1 MPDSFRKA
9 MRRVAATVSVLS
21 TELSGRRFGITISSL
36 ASLTLEPPT
45 LCFGIHRGSSF
56 CEPMTRSGW
65 LCVNVLSCKQ
75 ERVGRVFSMPPATD
89 LRFET
94 GRWSAYELAGM
105 SSSCGIVRLPC
116 LEEAQANI
124 ICRLSRTIEH
134 GTHLL
139 CLADVK
145 DIVLHDKV
153 EPLLYCDGSYHELA
167 VPRPMVNQHDRVANE
182 GA

>member
-21 TELSGRRFGITISSL
+21 TELNGRRFGITVSSL
-36 ASLTLEPPT
+36 ASLTLDPPT

-56 CEPMTRSGW
+56 CEPMIQTGW

-75 ERVGRVFSMPPATD
+75 ECVGRVFSTPPATD

-94 GRWSAYELAGM
+94 GRWSAYELAGI
-105 SSSCGIVRLPC
+105 SSRSIIPLPC
-116 LEEAQANI
+116 LDEAQANI
-124 ICRLSRTIEH
+124 ICRLNRTIAH

-153 EPLLYCDGSYHELA
+153 DPLLYCDGSYHELA
-167 VPRPMVNQHDRVANE
+167 VPRPMIDQRGRVTSD
-182 GA
+182 GV